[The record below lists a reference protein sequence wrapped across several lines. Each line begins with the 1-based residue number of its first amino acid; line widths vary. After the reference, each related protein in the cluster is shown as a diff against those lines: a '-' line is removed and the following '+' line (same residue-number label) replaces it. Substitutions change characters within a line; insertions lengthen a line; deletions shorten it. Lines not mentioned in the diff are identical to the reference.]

1 MSDFKEVF
9 VPVIGFE
16 SRFKVS
22 NTGRLISINGFGAL
36 GYKGVEREVRCTI
49 DKAGYRSTTLRSNG
63 KKWCVRMHTLVAL
76 HFVENKNPDVFNVV
90 NHIDGVKL
98 NNNYKNLEWCTLSMN
113 MHHAHKNKLVD
124 ASGMKSVM
132 AKLTDQDVIEM
143 RKKYANG
150 GYTQEQ
156 LAKPFGMSRRHVGDI
171 INRVCWK
178 HI

>member
-1 MSDFKEVF
+1 
-9 VPVIGFE
+9 
-16 SRFKVS
+16 
-22 NTGRLISINGFGAL
+22 
-36 GYKGVEREVRCTI
+36 
-49 DKAGYRSTTLRSNG
+49 
-63 KKWCVRMHTLVAL
+63 
-76 HFVENKNPDVFNVV
+76 
-90 NHIDGVKL
+90 
-98 NNNYKNLEWCTLSMN
+98 MN